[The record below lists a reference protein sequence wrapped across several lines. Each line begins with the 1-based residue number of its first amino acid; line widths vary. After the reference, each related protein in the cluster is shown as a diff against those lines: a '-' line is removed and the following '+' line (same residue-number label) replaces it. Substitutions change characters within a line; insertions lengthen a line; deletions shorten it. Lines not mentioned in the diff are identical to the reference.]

1 MEKKEW
7 YLSRWLVLYRCALEK
22 SFLEATYI
30 KGRTGAESELKYA
43 DGAF

>member
-22 SFLEATYI
+22 SFSEATYLFF
-30 KGRTGAESELKYA
+30 TE
-43 DGAF
+43 